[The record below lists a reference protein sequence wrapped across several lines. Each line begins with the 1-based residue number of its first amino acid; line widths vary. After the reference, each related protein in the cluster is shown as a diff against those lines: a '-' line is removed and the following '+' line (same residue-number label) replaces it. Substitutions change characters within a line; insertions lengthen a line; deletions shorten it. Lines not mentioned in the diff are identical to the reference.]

1 MTSEHARAAAIKHCL
16 EFVCAPDPAAR
27 DETPKPDNERS
38 ARTCCGDSPRSIDRR
53 AVSRAAQPDPTR
65 DNGNH
70 ATAPEQTIDGATPL
84 NRDPCHNSF
93 CPSEDK
99 RCFSPVAVS
108 RGGNHG
114 GDGGFIDPD
123 AKIQKHP

>member
-1 MTSEHARAAAIKHCL
+1 MTPPNVTSNPAEYYAWLQWAMTT
-16 EFVCAPDPAAR
+16 PDPAAR

-53 AVSRAAQPDPTR
+53 AVSRAAQPDPRR
-65 DNGNH
+65 DTGNN

-99 RCFSPVAVS
+99 RGFYPAAVS
-108 RGGNHG
+108 RGGNQG
-114 GDGGFIDPD
+114 GGGGFTS
-123 AKIQKHP
+123 